1 MLKENAIK
9 IGERVYVYGDEEL
22 NTDLEFVVVAIVK
35 RGKNIR
41 FEVESEDGNIILND
55 LEISDLEIV
64 SKYESL

>member
-1 MLKENAIK
+1 MLKENEIK
-9 IGERVYVYGDEEL
+9 IGERVYIYGDEEL
-22 NTDLEFVVVAIVK
+22 NTDLEFIVVAIVK

-64 SKYESL
+64 SKHESL

>member
-1 MLKENAIK
+1 MLKENEIK
-9 IGERVYVYGDEEL
+9 ISERVYVYGDEEL

-64 SKYESL
+64 SKHESL

>member
-1 MLKENAIK
+1 MGKK
-9 IGERVYVYGDEEL
+9 KL

-64 SKYESL
+64 SKYEG